1 MRTNYEDNKKVLAF
15 SIAVFSL
22 TFIAKVKTN
31 LVNASTAD
39 NVFVRGNTVLK
50 TIVNKAFIYDKE
62 GNNTI
67 MHIQMYIKKQT
78 SSN

>member
-62 GNNTI
+62 GNNTGK
-67 MHIQMYIKKQT
+67 YYNAYT
-78 SSN
+78 DVY